1 MLKSGEWNRVV
12 SHKIRW
18 IPLRAMDFLCP
29 IYVSRESCWKRL
41 QLSHAPRHL
50 RVVSEHLLGLSW
62 CHRRACTTRAWI
74 CLVLIISTV
83 ETNQDKG
90 CFSIVAKYYNVGGG
104 TDKGCCSMLCSE
116 KHFQQRFFL
125 WKCHRTILFLPSVF
139 LLYLTWQRNKS
150 LTYSL
155 TLGFGVDTKFRYHD
169 RSVIMVLPKNWS
181 NLFVVCYLIIID
193 AGVIQC
199 STELDLNLN

>member
-90 CFSIVAKYYNVGGG
+90 CFSIVAKYYNVGGAPIRAAAQCFAVKS
-104 TDKGCCSMLCSE
+104 TSSKGFSYE
-116 KHFQQRFFL
+116 NVIEPFFS
-125 WKCHRTILFLPSVF
+125 CHQFSSS
-139 LLYLTWQRNKS
+139 TW
-150 LTYSL
+150 
-155 TLGFGVDTKFRYHD
+155 HD
-169 RSVIMVLPKNWS
+169 REISLSHIL
-181 NLFVVCYLIIID
+181 
-193 AGVIQC
+193 
-199 STELDLNLN
+199 